1 MFSHSLDPQ
10 LTVADPNEHAQ
21 ERSVAQCWAPGA
33 STRIAL
39 NFDQVGHVGKD
50 LCRRGGGG
58 YLLLM
63 YQYGKMRLRNY
74 VSMSKASSD
83 NQLLTM

>member
-1 MFSHSLDPQ
+1 M
-10 LTVADPNEHAQ
+10 
-21 ERSVAQCWAPGA
+21 AQCWAPGA

-50 LCRRGGGG
+50 LWRRGGDG
-58 YLLLM
+58 YLLLT
-63 YQYGKMRLRNY
+63 YQNGKMRLRNY

-83 NQLLTM
+83 NHLLTM